1 MLYMA
6 KAKPVRTHASIV
18 WRHAGIGEFGEFGE
32 LQILS
37 NVAKEVV
44 NA

>member
-18 WRHAGIGEFGEFGE
+18 WRHAGIGEFGE